1 MASRFNHLYEF
12 GEFRLDPAERLLLR
26 DEKPVPLTPKAFET
40 LLVLIG
46 HRGHLVEKDELMKQ
60 VWADAAVEEANLA
73 RNIWTL
79 RKALGDGENGHRY
92 IETVPKLGYRFV
104 APVREV
110 SNELVDVVVQRR
122 VRARIVTD
130 EESPPGAE
138 GSAWDDGA
146 RAGSGIPR
154 SSARAAV
161 AGRTNLRWWSGT
173 TVLAAIA
180 VLAVL

>member
-1 MASRFNHLYEF
+1 MARQFNHLYEF

-60 VWADAAVEEANLA
+60 VWADASVEEANLA

-79 RKALGDGENGHRY
+79 RKALREGEGRHY

-104 APVREV
+104 APVT
-110 SNELVDVVVQRR
+110 ELVG
-122 VRARIVTD
+122 
-130 EESPPGAE
+130 ELP
-138 GSAWDDGA
+138 
-146 RAGSGIPR
+146 
-154 SSARAAV
+154 
-161 AGRTNLRWWSGT
+161 N
-173 TVLAAIA
+173 
-180 VLAVL
+180 